1 MKILVPIDG
10 SEFSKHS
17 IEFVTSRATLLGHN
31 PEIELLSVQ
40 APVPARASKL
50 IGNGSLSGY
59 YDEEANVIL
68 EPAIE
73 ALKAAGVKA
82 TARYAV
88 GEAAPTIAKVAEES
102 GADLIIM
109 GSHGRSAL
117 KGLLLG
123 SVTNSVLALC
133 DKPVLILRN
142 KPAPT
147 NDSLKVGVAIDG
159 SKYGEAAVEHI
170 LKNHDIFGDHPTFY
184 LMNVVSDYAGV
195 VMPDMAGMALPTMNE
210 SEVRAMQQESF
221 DEAVGMCFR
230 EEMHPSAFIFLH
242 QTFIIRNEQNSDNT
256 LSCSARADRHGHPRL
271 RSIQSRRP
279 RFDRYAYCRDQ
290 RHTSV
295 GNSGKLTPTDV

>member
-88 GEAAPTIAKVAEES
+88 GEAAPTIAKVAEKS
-102 GADLIIM
+102 GADLQRVI
-109 GSHGRSAL
+109 SGRRFVAQDQDGFVAERQDGIGNRTKQEAL
-117 KGLLLG
+117 QGRAAMRTHDDQIG
-123 SVTNSVLALC
+123 AGFFSNFS
-133 DKPVLILRN
+133 I
-142 KPAPT
+142 
-147 NDSLKVGVAIDG
+147 VGG
-159 SKYGEAAVEHI
+159 
-170 LKNHDIFGDHPTFY
+170 
-184 LMNVVSDYAGV
+184 
-195 VMPDMAGMALPTMNE
+195 
-210 SEVRAMQQESF
+210 
-221 DEAVGMCFR
+221 
-230 EEMHPSAFIFLH
+230 
-242 QTFIIRNEQNSDNT
+242 
-256 LSCSARADRHGHPRL
+256 
-271 RSIQSRRP
+271 
-279 RFDRYAYCRDQ
+279 
-290 RHTSV
+290 
-295 GNSGKLTPTDV
+295 